1 MKMMKHKVL
10 AGTVDSVIFD
20 FNQLELNW
28 DLQVVSS
35 AITSQG
41 QSEIYYT
48 IIVQIL
54 RPKY

>member
-1 MKMMKHKVL
+1 MMKHKVL

-35 AITSQG
+35 AITSQE

>member
-1 MKMMKHKVL
+1 MMKHKVL